1 MAPDSTAEH
10 PQPWLNRI
18 FGARPGIF
26 FICLFAW
33 TLTNLDQSLFGYA
46 IPGILAEFQLPLEAA
61 GVILTIS
68 FVLGT
73 VIIVFAGLAADRW
86 GRGPVLT
93 LLLVTSSIFV
103 GLQGF
108 AATVVMLTIFR
119 SLGFGLSGG
128 LSPITNA
135 LVVEN
140 AADRFRGVA
149 MGFLQCGYPLGWLIA
164 SLMAAPLLA
173 KYDWRAA
180 CYAAFIVVPLA
191 IPIWLYLARVG
202 DGARADALRAT
213 GVTGGH
219 SGTPE
224 GDPDATH
231 PAAHASAV
239 PASTAGAAPAEV
251 SAALRAGAKPSA
263 FRQLFGPEFRAR
275 SIASCLLFFT
285 FGGAYAGSAFFFP
298 TFFNQVRGYSPSDA
312 ALLVGLSNGIAVVG
326 YVGAALMG
334 EFVLSRRNVFVIWCV
349 AGAVALLGL
358 LWFSGGR
365 TPDMIWYAVMATMF
379 YGSQAVVPVLI
390 AEIYPT
396 SIRASGLA
404 ICASAP
410 LTLGFAVFP
419 MVVPMAIASV
429 GWEVGL
435 SIVVV
440 PLLLASTV
448 AALFLPNRRSGLP
461 VS

>member
-1 MAPDSTAEH
+1 MAAISTPEPPA
-10 PQPWLNRI
+10 PWLNRV

-46 IPGILAEFQLPLEAA
+46 IPGILAEFKLPLEAA
-61 GVILTIS
+61 GTILTIS
-68 FVLGT
+68 FVFAAVL
-73 VIIVFAGLAADRW
+73 IILAGLAADRW
-86 GRGPVLT
+86 GRGPVLA
-93 LLLVTSSIFV
+93 LLLVSSAIFV

-108 AATVVMLTIFR
+108 AASVVMLTIFR
-119 SLGFGLSGG
+119 ALGFGLSGG

-140 AADRFRGVA
+140 AADRYRGVA
-149 MGFLQCGYPLGWLIA
+149 MGLLQCGYPLGWLLA
-164 SLMAAPLLA
+164 SLLAAPLLA

-180 CYAAFIVVPLA
+180 CFVAFLVVPLA
-191 IPIWLYLARVG
+191 IPIWVYLARVG
-202 DGARADALRAT
+202 DGGRARAGAGATPAAAPDA
-213 GVTGGH
+213 
-219 SGTPE
+219 
-224 GDPDATH
+224 DPDATH
-231 PAAHASAV
+231 PAAHAAAV

-251 SAALRAGAKPSA
+251 SAALRAGARAPSA
-263 FRQLFGPEFRAR
+263 FRQLFGSEYRAR
-275 SIASCLLFFT
+275 SLASSLLFFT

-326 YVGAALMG
+326 YIGAALMG
-334 EFVLSRRNVFVIWCV
+334 EFVLSRRNVFVIWCL
-349 AGAVALLGL
+349 AGAGALLGL
-358 LWFSGGR
+358 LWLSDGR
-365 TPDMIWYAVMATMF
+365 TADMIWYAAMATMF
-379 YGSQAVVPVLI
+379 YGSQAVVPVLV
-390 AEIYPT
+390 AELYP
-396 SIRASGLA
+396 SAIRASGLA

-410 LTLGFAVFP
+410 LSLGFAVFP
-419 MVVPMAIASV
+419 MVVPAAISSV

-440 PLLLASTV
+440 PLLLASTI

-461 VS
+461 VA

>member
-1 MAPDSTAEH
+1 MDAPVEQRAS
-10 PQPWLNRI
+10 WLNQM

-46 IPGILAEFQLPLEAA
+46 IPGILAEFKLPLEAA
-61 GVILTIS
+61 GTILTVS

-73 VIIVFAGLAADRW
+73 VLIVLSGIAADRW

-93 LLLVTSSIFV
+93 ALLVSSAIFV

-108 AATVVMLTIFR
+108 AATVVMLTIYR

-140 AADRFRGVA
+140 AADRYRGVA
-149 MGFLQCGYPLGWLIA
+149 MGLLQCGYPLGWLIA

-191 IPIWLYLARVG
+191 IPIWLYLRKVG
-202 DGARADALRAT
+202 DGGRAA
-213 GVTGGH
+213 
-219 SGTPE
+219 
-224 GDPDATH
+224 
-231 PAAHASAV
+231 
-239 PASTAGAAPAEV
+239 AAPAATP
-251 SAALRAGAKPSA
+251 AATPGSAGAFA
-263 FRQLFGPEFRAR
+263 TLFGPEYRTR

-298 TFFNQVRGYSPSDA
+298 TFFNQVRGYSPSEA

-334 EFVLSRRNVFVIWCV
+334 EFVWSRRNVFVIWV
-349 AGAVALLGL
+349 GGGALALLGL
-358 LWFSGGR
+358 LWASQGR
-365 TPDMIWYAVMATMF
+365 TPDMLWYAVMATMF
-379 YGSQAVVPVLI
+379 YGSNAVVPVLI

-419 MVVPMAIASV
+419 MLVPLAIGRV
-429 GWEVGL
+429 GWEAGL
-435 SIVVV
+435 SLVVV
-440 PLLLASTV
+440 PLLLASVV
-448 AALFLPNRRSGLP
+448 AALCLPNRPSGLP

>member
-1 MAPDSTAEH
+1 MDAPVEQRAS
-10 PQPWLNRI
+10 WLNQM

-46 IPGILAEFQLPLEAA
+46 IPGILAEFKLPLEAA
-61 GVILTIS
+61 GTILTVS

-73 VIIVFAGLAADRW
+73 VLIVFSGIAAHRW

-93 LLLVTSSIFV
+93 ALLVSSAIFV

-108 AATVVMLTIFR
+108 AATVVMLTIYR

-140 AADRFRGVA
+140 AADRYRGVA
-149 MGFLQCGYPLGWLIA
+149 MGLLQCGYPLGWLIA

-191 IPIWLYLARVG
+191 IPIWLYLRKVG
-202 DGARADALRAT
+202 DGGRAA
-213 GVTGGH
+213 
-219 SGTPE
+219 
-224 GDPDATH
+224 
-231 PAAHASAV
+231 
-239 PASTAGAAPAEV
+239 AAPAATP
-251 SAALRAGAKPSA
+251 AATPGSAGAFA
-263 FRQLFGPEFRAR
+263 TLFGPEYRAR

-298 TFFNQVRGYSPSDA
+298 TFFNQVRGYTPSDA

-334 EFVLSRRNVFVIWCV
+334 EFVWSRRNVFIVWI
-349 AGAVALLGL
+349 AGGAFALLGL
-358 LWFSGGR
+358 LWLSQGR
-365 TPDMIWYAVMATMF
+365 TPDMLWYAVMATMF
-379 YGSQAVVPVLI
+379 YGSNAVVPVLI

-419 MVVPMAIASV
+419 MLVPLAIGRV
-429 GWEVGL
+429 GWEAGL
-435 SIVVV
+435 SLVVV
-440 PLLLASTV
+440 PLLLASVV
-448 AALFLPNRRSGLP
+448 AALCLPNRPSGLP

>member
-1 MAPDSTAEH
+1 MAADSVAERQ
-10 PQPWLNRI
+10 QPWLNRV

-26 FICLFAW
+26 FVCLFVW
-33 TLTNLDQSLFGYA
+33 TLTNFDQSLFGYA
-46 IPGILAEFQLPLEAA
+46 IPGILAEFDLPLEAA
-61 GVILTIS
+61 GTILTIS

-73 VIIVFAGLAADRW
+73 VIIVLAGLAADRW

-93 LLLVTSSIFV
+93 LLLVSSSIFV

-108 AATVVMLTIFR
+108 AATIVLLTIFR

-140 AADRFRGVA
+140 AADRWRGVA
-149 MGFLQCGYPLGWLIA
+149 MGFLQCGYPLGWLLA
-164 SLMAAPLLA
+164 SLVAAPLLA
-173 KYDWRAA
+173 QFDWRAA
-180 CYAAFIVVPLA
+180 CLAAFVVVPLA
-191 IPIWLYLARVG
+191 IPIWFYLARVG
-202 DGARADALRAT
+202 DGVR
-213 GVTGGH
+213 
-219 SGTPE
+219 PE
-224 GDPDATH
+224 ADPDATH
-231 PAAHASAV
+231 PAAHPAV
-239 PASTAGAAPAEV
+239 HAAAGPA
-251 SAALRAGAKPSA
+251 PSA

-326 YVGAALMG
+326 YIGAALMG

-358 LWFSGGR
+358 LWASGGR

-461 VS
+461 VT

>member
-1 MAPDSTAEH
+1 MDATVEQRAS
-10 PQPWLNRI
+10 WLNQM
-18 FGARPGIF
+18 FGTRPGIF

-46 IPGILAEFQLPLEAA
+46 IPGILAEFKLPLEAA
-61 GVILTIS
+61 GTILTVS

-73 VIIVFAGLAADRW
+73 VLIVLSGIAADRW

-93 LLLVTSSIFV
+93 GLLVSSAIFV

-140 AADRFRGVA
+140 ASDRFRGVA
-149 MGFLQCGYPLGWLIA
+149 MGFLQCGYPLGWLLA
-164 SLMAAPLLA
+164 SLLAAPLLA

-180 CYAAFIVVPLA
+180 CYAAFIVVPLSL
-191 IPIWLYLARVG
+191 PIWLYLRRVG
-202 DGARADALRAT
+202 DGGRAASGAAGPAASALAASPAPAAAASAAGTGATAATATAAAT
-213 GVTGGH
+213 G
-219 SGTPE
+219 
-224 GDPDATH
+224 
-231 PAAHASAV
+231 
-239 PASTAGAAPAEV
+239 GAAG
-251 SAALRAGAKPSA
+251 RGAFA
-263 FRQLFGPEFRAR
+263 TLFGPEYRAR
-275 SIASCLLFFT
+275 SIASCMLFFT

-298 TFFNQVRGYSPSDA
+298 TFFNQVRGYTPSDA

-334 EFVLSRRNVFVIWCV
+334 EFVWSRRNVFIVWV
-349 AGAVALLGL
+349 AGGALALLGL
-358 LWFSGGR
+358 LWLSQGR
-365 TPDMIWYAVMATMF
+365 TPDMLWYAVMATMF
-379 YGSQAVVPVLI
+379 YGSNAVVPVLI

-396 SIRASGLA
+396 AIRASGLA

-419 MVVPMAIASV
+419 MAVPFAVGKV

-435 SIVVV
+435 SLVVV
-440 PLLLASTV
+440 PLLLVSAL
-448 AALFLPNRRSGLP
+448 AALALPNRQSGLP

>member
-1 MAPDSTAEH
+1 MDAPVEQRAS
-10 PQPWLNRI
+10 WLNQM

-46 IPGILAEFQLPLEAA
+46 IPGILAEFKLPLEAA
-61 GVILTIS
+61 GTILTVS

-73 VIIVFAGLAADRW
+73 VLIVFSGIAADRW

-93 LLLVTSSIFV
+93 ALLVSSAIFV

-108 AATVVMLTIFR
+108 AATVVMLTIYR

-140 AADRFRGVA
+140 AADRYRGVA
-149 MGFLQCGYPLGWLIA
+149 MGLLQCGYPLGWLIA

-191 IPIWLYLARVG
+191 IPIWLYLRKVG
-202 DGARADALRAT
+202 DGGRAA
-213 GVTGGH
+213 
-219 SGTPE
+219 
-224 GDPDATH
+224 
-231 PAAHASAV
+231 
-239 PASTAGAAPAEV
+239 AAPAATP
-251 SAALRAGAKPSA
+251 AATPGSAGAFA
-263 FRQLFGPEFRAR
+263 TLFGPEYRAR

-298 TFFNQVRGYSPSDA
+298 TFFNQVRGYSPSEA

-334 EFVLSRRNVFVIWCV
+334 EFVWSRRNVFVIWV
-349 AGAVALLGL
+349 GGGALALLGL
-358 LWFSGGR
+358 LWASQGR
-365 TPDMIWYAVMATMF
+365 TPDMLWYAVMATMF
-379 YGSQAVVPVLI
+379 YGSNAVVPVLI

-419 MVVPMAIASV
+419 MLVPLAIGRV
-429 GWEVGL
+429 GWEAGL
-435 SIVVV
+435 SLVVV
-440 PLLLASTV
+440 PLLLASVV
-448 AALFLPNRRSGLP
+448 AALCLPNRPTGLP

>member
-1 MAPDSTAEH
+1 MTMDSAPA
-10 PQPWLNRI
+10 PAPAQPLLNRV

-46 IPGILAEFQLPLEAA
+46 IPGILAEFKLPLEAA
-61 GVILTIS
+61 GTILTIS
-68 FVLGT
+68 FVIGAVL
-73 VIIVFAGLAADRW
+73 IVFAGVAADRW

-93 LLLVTSSIFV
+93 LLLVSSAIFV

-108 AATVVMLTIFR
+108 AATVIMLTVFR
-119 SLGFGLSGG
+119 ALGFGLSGG

-140 AADRFRGVA
+140 AADRYRGVA
-149 MGFLQCGYPLGWLIA
+149 MGLLQCGYPLGWLLA
-164 SLMAAPLLA
+164 SLLAAPLLA
-173 KYDWRAA
+173 RYDWRAA
-180 CYAAFIVVPLA
+180 CFVAFLVVPLA

-202 DGARADALRAT
+202 DGARAAAARAI
-213 GVTGGH
+213 
-219 SGTPE
+219 
-224 GDPDATH
+224 A
-231 PAAHASAV
+231 AV
-239 PASTAGAAPAEV
+239 PATGSGTAPAS
-251 SAALRAGAKPSA
+251 SAIRE
-263 FRQLFGPEFRAR
+263 LFGPEFRGR

-326 YVGAALMG
+326 YIGAALMG
-334 EFVLSRRNVFVIWCV
+334 EFVISRRNVFVIWCV
-349 AGAVALLGL
+349 AGAAALLGL

-365 TPDMIWYAVMATMF
+365 TQDMIWYALMATMF

-410 LTLGFAVFP
+410 LSLGFAVFP
-419 MVVPMAIASV
+419 MIVPMAIGSV

>member
-1 MAPDSTAEH
+1 MDAPVEQRAS
-10 PQPWLNRI
+10 WLNQM

-46 IPGILAEFQLPLEAA
+46 IPGILAEFKLPLEAA
-61 GVILTIS
+61 GTILTVS

-73 VIIVFAGLAADRW
+73 VLIVFSGIAADRW

-93 LLLVTSSIFV
+93 ALLVSSAIFV

-108 AATVVMLTIFR
+108 AATVVMLTIYR

-140 AADRFRGVA
+140 AADRYRGVA
-149 MGFLQCGYPLGWLIA
+149 MGLLQCGYPLGWLIA

-191 IPIWLYLARVG
+191 IPIWLYLRKVG
-202 DGARADALRAT
+202 DGGRAA
-213 GVTGGH
+213 
-219 SGTPE
+219 
-224 GDPDATH
+224 
-231 PAAHASAV
+231 
-239 PASTAGAAPAEV
+239 AAPAATP
-251 SAALRAGAKPSA
+251 AATPGSAGAFA
-263 FRQLFGPEFRAR
+263 TLFGPEYRAR
-275 SIASCLLFFT
+275 SIASCLLFVT

-298 TFFNQVRGYSPSDA
+298 TFFNQVRGYSPSEA

-326 YVGAALMG
+326 YVGAALVG
-334 EFVLSRRNVFVIWCV
+334 EFVWSRRNVFVIWV
-349 AGAVALLGL
+349 GGGALALLGL
-358 LWFSGGR
+358 LWASQGR
-365 TPDMIWYAVMATMF
+365 TPDMLWYAVMATMF
-379 YGSQAVVPVLI
+379 YGSNAVVPVLI

-419 MVVPMAIASV
+419 MLVPMAIGRV
-429 GWEVGL
+429 GWEAGL
-435 SIVVV
+435 SLVVV
-440 PLLLASTV
+440 PLLLASVV
-448 AALFLPNRRSGLP
+448 AALCLPNRPSGLP

>member
-1 MAPDSTAEH
+1 MDAPVEQRAS
-10 PQPWLNRI
+10 WLNQM

-46 IPGILAEFQLPLEAA
+46 IPGILAEFKLPLEAA
-61 GVILTIS
+61 GTILTVS

-73 VIIVFAGLAADRW
+73 VLIVFSGIAADRW

-93 LLLVTSSIFV
+93 ALLVSSAIFV

-108 AATVVMLTIFR
+108 AATVVMLTIYR

-140 AADRFRGVA
+140 AADRYRGVA
-149 MGFLQCGYPLGWLIA
+149 MGLLQCGYPLGWLIA

-191 IPIWLYLARVG
+191 IPIWLYLRKVG
-202 DGARADALRAT
+202 DGGRAA
-213 GVTGGH
+213 
-219 SGTPE
+219 
-224 GDPDATH
+224 
-231 PAAHASAV
+231 
-239 PASTAGAAPAEV
+239 AAPAATP
-251 SAALRAGAKPSA
+251 AATPGSAGAFA
-263 FRQLFGPEFRAR
+263 TLFGPEYRAR

-298 TFFNQVRGYSPSDA
+298 TFFNQVRGYSPSEA

-334 EFVLSRRNVFVIWCV
+334 EFVWSRRNVFVIWV
-349 AGAVALLGL
+349 GGGALALLGL
-358 LWFSGGR
+358 LWASHGR
-365 TPDMIWYAVMATMF
+365 TPDMLWYAVMATMF
-379 YGSQAVVPVLI
+379 YGSNAVVPVLI

-419 MVVPMAIASV
+419 MLVPLAIGRV
-429 GWEVGL
+429 GWEAGL
-435 SIVVV
+435 SLVVV
-440 PLLLASTV
+440 PLLLASVV
-448 AALFLPNRRSGLP
+448 AALCLPNRPSGLP

>member
-1 MAPDSTAEH
+1 MTMDSAPA
-10 PQPWLNRI
+10 PAPAQPLLNRV

-46 IPGILAEFQLPLEAA
+46 IPGILAEFKLPLEAA
-61 GVILTIS
+61 GTILTIS
-68 FVLGT
+68 FVIGAVL
-73 VIIVFAGLAADRW
+73 IVFAGVAADRW

-93 LLLVTSSIFV
+93 LLLVSSAIFV

-108 AATVVMLTIFR
+108 AATVIMLTVFR
-119 SLGFGLSGG
+119 ALGFGLSGG

-140 AADRFRGVA
+140 AADRYRGVA
-149 MGFLQCGYPLGWLIA
+149 MGLLQCGYPLGWLLA
-164 SLMAAPLLA
+164 SLLAAPLLA
-173 KYDWRAA
+173 RYDWRAA
-180 CYAAFIVVPLA
+180 CFVAFLVVPLA

-202 DGARADALRAT
+202 DGARAAAARAT
-213 GVTGGH
+213 
-219 SGTPE
+219 
-224 GDPDATH
+224 A
-231 PAAHASAV
+231 AV
-239 PASTAGAAPAEV
+239 PATGSGTAPAS
-251 SAALRAGAKPSA
+251 SAIRE
-263 FRQLFGPEFRAR
+263 LFGPEFRGR

-326 YVGAALMG
+326 YIGAALMG
-334 EFVLSRRNVFVIWCV
+334 EFVISRRNVFVIWCV
-349 AGAVALLGL
+349 AGAAALLGL

-365 TPDMIWYAVMATMF
+365 TQDMIWYALMATMF

-410 LTLGFAVFP
+410 LSLGFAVFP
-419 MVVPMAIASV
+419 MIVPMAIGSV

>member
-1 MAPDSTAEH
+1 MDATVQQRAS
-10 PQPWLNRI
+10 WLNQV
-18 FGARPGIF
+18 FGTRPGIF

-46 IPGILAEFQLPLEAA
+46 IPGILAEFKLPLEAA
-61 GVILTIS
+61 GTILTVS

-73 VIIVFAGLAADRW
+73 VLIVLSGIAADRW

-93 LLLVTSSIFV
+93 GLLVSSAVFV

-140 AADRFRGVA
+140 AADRYRGVA
-149 MGFLQCGYPLGWLIA
+149 MGFLQCGYPLGWLLA
-164 SLMAAPLLA
+164 SLLAAPLLA

-180 CYAAFIVVPLA
+180 CYAAFIVVPLSL
-191 IPIWLYLARVG
+191 PIWFYLRRVG
-202 DGARADALRAT
+202 DGGR
-213 GVTGGH
+213 VTGPG
-219 SGTPE
+219 
-224 GDPDATH
+224 AAAAA
-231 PAAHASAV
+231 PAAG
-239 PASTAGAAPAEV
+239 PASTGSAPGAATMASAAAAGAAT
-251 SAALRAGAKPSA
+251 AAGGRGAFA
-263 FRQLFGPEFRAR
+263 TLFGPEYRGR

-298 TFFNQVRGYSPSDA
+298 TFFNQVRGYTPSDA

-334 EFVLSRRNVFVIWCV
+334 EFVWSRRNVFIVWI
-349 AGAVALLGL
+349 AGGALALLGL
-358 LWFSGGR
+358 LWLSQGR
-365 TPDMIWYAVMATMF
+365 TPDMLWYAVMATMF
-379 YGSQAVVPVLI
+379 YGSNAVVPVLI

-419 MVVPMAIASV
+419 MAVPFAVGKV

-435 SIVVV
+435 SLVVV
-440 PLLLASTV
+440 PLLFISAL
-448 AALFLPNRRSGLP
+448 AALALPDRQSGLP
-461 VS
+461 VT

>member
-1 MAPDSTAEH
+1 MAADSMAER
-10 PQPWLNRI
+10 QQSWLNRV

-26 FICLFAW
+26 FICLFVW
-33 TLTNLDQSLFGYA
+33 TLTNFDQSLFGYA
-46 IPGILAEFQLPLEAA
+46 IPGILAEFRLPLEAA
-61 GVILTIS
+61 GTILTIS

-73 VIIVFAGLAADRW
+73 VVIVLAGIAADRW
-86 GRGPVLT
+86 GRGPVLV
-93 LLLVTSSIFV
+93 LLLASSAVFV

-108 AATVVMLTIFR
+108 AATVVLLTIFR

-149 MGFLQCGYPLGWLIA
+149 MGLLQCGYPLGWLLA
-164 SLMAAPLLA
+164 SLVAAPLLA
-173 KYDWRAA
+173 QFDWRAA
-180 CYAAFIVVPLA
+180 CFAAFAVVPLA
-191 IPIWLYLARVG
+191 IPIGFYLARVG
-202 DGARADALRAT
+202 DGVRP
-213 GVTGGH
+213 G
-219 SGTPE
+219 
-224 GDPDATH
+224 
-231 PAAHASAV
+231 AV
-239 PASTAGAAPAEV
+239 APAP
-251 SAALRAGAKPSA
+251 AGGAGHGA
-263 FRQLFGPEFRAR
+263 FRALFGPEYRGR

-298 TFFNQVRGYSPSDA
+298 TFFNQVRGYSPADA

-334 EFVLSRRNVFVIWCV
+334 EFVLSRRNVFVIWV
-349 AGAVALLGL
+349 LGGAAALLGL
-358 LWFSGGR
+358 LWLSAGR
-365 TPDMIWYAVMATMF
+365 TPDMLWYAVMATMF
-379 YGSQAVVPVLI
+379 YGSQAVVPVLV

-396 SIRASGLA
+396 AIRASGLA

-419 MVVPMAIASV
+419 MVVPLVIARA

-435 SIVVV
+435 SVVVV
-440 PLLLASTV
+440 PLLVASTF
-448 AALFLPNRRSGLP
+448 AALCLPDRPSGLP
-461 VS
+461 VT

>member
-1 MAPDSTAEH
+1 MDAPVEQRAS
-10 PQPWLNRI
+10 WLNQM

-46 IPGILAEFQLPLEAA
+46 IPGILAEFKLPLEAA
-61 GVILTIS
+61 GTILTVS

-73 VIIVFAGLAADRW
+73 VLIVFSGIAADRW

-93 LLLVTSSIFV
+93 ALLVSSAIFV

-108 AATVVMLTIFR
+108 AATVVMLTIYR

-140 AADRFRGVA
+140 AADRYRGVA
-149 MGFLQCGYPLGWLIA
+149 MGLLQCGYPLGWLIA

-191 IPIWLYLARVG
+191 IPIWLYLRKVG
-202 DGARADALRAT
+202 DGGRAA
-213 GVTGGH
+213 
-219 SGTPE
+219 
-224 GDPDATH
+224 
-231 PAAHASAV
+231 
-239 PASTAGAAPAEV
+239 AAPAATP
-251 SAALRAGAKPSA
+251 AAAPGSAGAFA
-263 FRQLFGPEFRAR
+263 TLFGPEYRAR

-298 TFFNQVRGYSPSDA
+298 TFFNQVRGYSPSEA

-334 EFVLSRRNVFVIWCV
+334 EFVWSRRNVFVIWV
-349 AGAVALLGL
+349 GGGALALLGL
-358 LWFSGGR
+358 LWASQGR
-365 TPDMIWYAVMATMF
+365 TPDMLWYAVMATMF
-379 YGSQAVVPVLI
+379 YGSNAVVPVLI

-419 MVVPMAIASV
+419 MLVPLAIGRV
-429 GWEVGL
+429 GWEAGL
-435 SIVVV
+435 SLVVV
-440 PLLLASTV
+440 PLLLASVV
-448 AALFLPNRRSGLP
+448 AALCLPNRPSGLP

>member
-1 MAPDSTAEH
+1 MDAPVEQRAS
-10 PQPWLNRI
+10 WLNQM

-46 IPGILAEFQLPLEAA
+46 IPGILAEFKLPLEAA
-61 GVILTIS
+61 GTILTVS

-73 VIIVFAGLAADRW
+73 VLIVFSGIAADRW

-93 LLLVTSSIFV
+93 ALLVSSAIFV

-108 AATVVMLTIFR
+108 AATVVMLTIYR

-140 AADRFRGVA
+140 AADRYRGVA
-149 MGFLQCGYPLGWLIA
+149 MGLLQCGYPLGWLIA

-191 IPIWLYLARVG
+191 IPIWLYLRKVG
-202 DGARADALRAT
+202 DGGRAA
-213 GVTGGH
+213 
-219 SGTPE
+219 
-224 GDPDATH
+224 
-231 PAAHASAV
+231 
-239 PASTAGAAPAEV
+239 AAPAATP
-251 SAALRAGAKPSA
+251 AATPGSAGAFA
-263 FRQLFGPEFRAR
+263 TLFGPEYRAR

-298 TFFNQVRGYSPSDA
+298 TFFNQVRGYSPSEA

-334 EFVLSRRNVFVIWCV
+334 EFVWSRRNVFVIWV
-349 AGAVALLGL
+349 GGGALALLGL
-358 LWFSGGR
+358 LWASQGR
-365 TPDMIWYAVMATMF
+365 TPDMLWYAVMATMF
-379 YGSQAVVPVLI
+379 YGSNAVVPVLI

-419 MVVPMAIASV
+419 MLVPLAIGRV
-429 GWEVGL
+429 GWEAGL
-435 SIVVV
+435 SLVVV
-440 PLLLASTV
+440 PLLLASVV
-448 AALFLPNRRSGLP
+448 AALCLPNRQSGLP

>member
-1 MAPDSTAEH
+1 MAADLMADRQQS
-10 PQPWLNRI
+10 WLNRM
-18 FGARPGIF
+18 FGPRPGIF
-26 FICLFAW
+26 FICLFVW
-33 TLTNLDQSLFGYA
+33 TLTNFDQSLFGYA
-46 IPGILAEFQLPLEAA
+46 IPGILAEFKLPLEAA
-61 GVILTIS
+61 GTILTIS

-73 VIIVFAGLAADRW
+73 VVIVLAGIAADRW
-86 GRGPVLT
+86 GRGPVLVF
-93 LLLVTSSIFV
+93 LLASSAIFV

-108 AATVVMLTIFR
+108 AATIVMLTIYR

-149 MGFLQCGYPLGWLIA
+149 MGFLQCGYPLGWLLA
-164 SLMAAPLLA
+164 SLVAAPLLA
-173 KYDWRAA
+173 QFDWRAA
-180 CYAAFIVVPLA
+180 CFAAFVVVPLA
-191 IPIWLYLARVG
+191 IPIWFYV
-202 DGARADALRAT
+202 ARAGE
-213 GVTGGH
+213 GVR
-219 SGTPE
+219 PV
-224 GDPDATH
+224 P
-231 PAAHASAV
+231 PAGSA
-239 PASTAGAAPAEV
+239 AAAEAAAGAAP
-251 SAALRAGAKPSA
+251 GTGQGA
-263 FRQLFGPEFRAR
+263 FRTLFGPEYRFR

-334 EFVLSRRNVFVIWCV
+334 EFVLSRRNVFVIWV
-349 AGAVALLGL
+349 LGGAAALLGL
-358 LWFSGGR
+358 LWLSAGR

-419 MVVPMAIASV
+419 MVVPLVIAQA

-435 SIVVV
+435 SVVVV
-440 PLLLASTV
+440 PLLVASTL
-448 AALFLPNRRSGLP
+448 AALCLPNRPSGLP
-461 VS
+461 VT

>member
-1 MAPDSTAEH
+1 MASVPTLER
-10 PQPWLNRI
+10 PTPWLNRV
-18 FGARPGIF
+18 FGVRPGIF

-46 IPGILAEFQLPLEAA
+46 IPGILAEFKLPLEAA
-61 GVILTIS
+61 GTILTIS

-73 VIIVFAGLAADRW
+73 VLIVFAGIAADRW

-93 LLLVTSSIFV
+93 LLLVASSIFV

-140 AADRFRGVA
+140 ASDRFRGVA
-149 MGFLQCGYPLGWLIA
+149 MGFLQCGYPLGWLLA
-164 SLMAAPLLA
+164 SLIAAPLLA
-173 KYDWRAA
+173 RYDWRAA
-180 CYAAFIVVPLA
+180 CYAAFLVVPLA

-202 DGARADALRAT
+202 DGARPAAGAGGGAGASA
-213 GVTGGH
+213 GVPAAGP
-219 SGTPE
+219 SSAAVAAGTP
-224 GDPDATH
+224 
-231 PAAHASAV
+231 
-239 PASTAGAAPAEV
+239 
-251 SAALRAGAKPSA
+251 PSA
-263 FRQLFGPEFRAR
+263 IRQLFGPEFRGR
-275 SIASCLLFFT
+275 SVASCLLFFT

-298 TFFNQVRGYSPSDA
+298 TFFNQVRGYTPSDA

-326 YVGAALMG
+326 YIGAALMG

-349 AGAVALLGL
+349 AGAFALLGL
-358 LWFSGGR
+358 LWASEGR
-365 TPDMIWYAVMATMF
+365 TPDMIWYALMATMF

-419 MVVPMAIASV
+419 MIVPAAIASV

-461 VS
+461 VV

>member
-1 MAPDSTAEH
+1 M
-10 PQPWLNRI
+10 
-18 FGARPGIF
+18 
-26 FICLFAW
+26 
-33 TLTNLDQSLFGYA
+33 
-46 IPGILAEFQLPLEAA
+46 
-61 GVILTIS
+61 
-68 FVLGT
+68 LGT
-73 VIIVFAGLAADRW
+73 VLIVFSGIAADRW

-93 LLLVTSSIFV
+93 ALLVSSAIFV

-108 AATVVMLTIFR
+108 AATVVMLTIYR

-140 AADRFRGVA
+140 AADRYRGVA
-149 MGFLQCGYPLGWLIA
+149 MGLLQCGYPLGWLIA

-191 IPIWLYLARVG
+191 IPIWLYLRKVG
-202 DGARADALRAT
+202 DGGRAA
-213 GVTGGH
+213 
-219 SGTPE
+219 
-224 GDPDATH
+224 
-231 PAAHASAV
+231 
-239 PASTAGAAPAEV
+239 AAPAATP
-251 SAALRAGAKPSA
+251 AATPGSAGAFA
-263 FRQLFGPEFRAR
+263 TLFGPEYRAR

-298 TFFNQVRGYSPSDA
+298 TFFNQVRGYSPSEA

-334 EFVLSRRNVFVIWCV
+334 EFVWSRRNVFVIWV
-349 AGAVALLGL
+349 GGGALALLGL
-358 LWFSGGR
+358 LWASQGR
-365 TPDMIWYAVMATMF
+365 TPDMLWYAVMATMF
-379 YGSQAVVPVLI
+379 YGSNAVVPVLI

-419 MVVPMAIASV
+419 MLVPLAIGRV
-429 GWEVGL
+429 GWEAGL
-435 SIVVV
+435 SLVVV
-440 PLLLASTV
+440 PLLLASVV
-448 AALFLPNRRSGLP
+448 AALCLPNRPSGLP

>member
-1 MAPDSTAEH
+1 MAADSIAER
-10 PQPWLNRI
+10 PQSWLNQV
-18 FGARPGIF
+18 FGAQPGIF

-33 TLTNLDQSLFGYA
+33 TLTNLDQALFGYA
-46 IPGILAEFQLPLEAA
+46 IPGILAEFRLPLEAA
-61 GVILTIS
+61 GTILTIS

-73 VIIVFAGLAADRW
+73 ILIVLAGLAADRW

-93 LLLVTSSIFV
+93 LLLVSSSIFV

-108 AATVVMLTIFR
+108 AATIVMLTIFR

-140 AADRFRGVA
+140 AADRYRGVA
-149 MGFLQCGYPLGWLIA
+149 MGFLQCGYPLGWLFA
-164 SLMAAPLLA
+164 SLLAAPLLA
-173 KYDWRAA
+173 RYDWRAA

-191 IPIWLYLARVG
+191 IPIWLYLRRVG
-202 DGARADALRAT
+202 DGSRSHALRAARASAA
-213 GVTGGH
+213 GR
-219 SGTPE
+219 E
-224 GDPDATH
+224 ADPDATQ
-231 PAAHASAV
+231 PAAHVAAAAAV
-239 PASTAGAAPAEV
+239 PAVPAPVPAQ
-251 SAALRAGAKPSA
+251 SA
-263 FRQLFGPEFRAR
+263 FLTLFGPEYRAR

-312 ALLVGLSNGIAVVG
+312 ALLVGLSNGIAVLG

-334 EFVLSRRNVFVIWCV
+334 EFVLSRRNVFVIWCAV
-349 AGAVALLGL
+349 GAAALLGL
-358 LWFSGGR
+358 LWVSGGR
-365 TPDMIWYAVMATMF
+365 TPDMIWYAMMATMF
-379 YGSQAVVPVLI
+379 YGTQAVVPVLV

-396 SIRASGLA
+396 TIRASGLA

-419 MVVPMAIASV
+419 MIVPMAIARV

-440 PLLLASTV
+440 PLLFAATL
-448 AALFLPNRRSGLP
+448 AALFLPNRPSGLP
-461 VS
+461 VT

>member
-1 MAPDSTAEH
+1 MEAGSNIASPGNSS
-10 PQPWLNRI
+10 WLNRV

-46 IPGILAEFQLPLEAA
+46 IPGILAEFKLPLEAA
-61 GVILTIS
+61 GTILTIS
-68 FVLGT
+68 FVFGT
-73 VIIVFAGLAADRW
+73 VVIVFAGIAADRW
-86 GRGPVLT
+86 GRGAVLT
-93 LLLVTSSIFV
+93 LLLVTSAIFV

-119 SLGFGLSGG
+119 ALGFGLSGG

-140 AADRFRGVA
+140 ASDRYRGVA
-149 MGFLQCGYPLGWLIA
+149 MGFLQCGYPLGWLLA
-164 SLMAAPLLA
+164 SLLAAPLLA
-173 KYDWRAA
+173 RYDWRAA

-191 IPIWLYLARVG
+191 LPIWLYLSRVG
-202 DGARADALRAT
+202 DGVRSLSRSSD
-213 GVTGGH
+213 V
-219 SGTPE
+219 
-224 GDPDATH
+224 DPDATH
-231 PAAHASAV
+231 PAAHAAAV
-239 PASTAGAAPAEV
+239 PASTAGADPADVAATLRTAPPA
-251 SAALRAGAKPSA
+251 PSA
-263 FRQLFGPEFRAR
+263 LRQLFGPEYRAR

-326 YVGAALMG
+326 YIGAALMG

-358 LWFSGGR
+358 LWASSGR
-365 TPDMIWYAVMATMF
+365 TPDMIWYALMATMF

-396 SIRASGLA
+396 AIRASGLA

-419 MVVPMAIASV
+419 LAVPMAIARV

-435 SIVVV
+435 SVVVV
-440 PLLLASTV
+440 PLLLASTL
-448 AALFLPNRRSGLP
+448 AALFLPNRPSGLP
-461 VS
+461 VH

>member
-1 MAPDSTAEH
+1 MAVDTIAGR
-10 PQPWLNRI
+10 PQSWVNQV
-18 FGARPGIF
+18 FGAQPGIF
-26 FICLFAW
+26 FVCLFAW
-33 TLTNLDQSLFGYA
+33 TLTNLDQALFGYA
-46 IPGILAEFQLPLEAA
+46 LPGILAEFKLPLEAA
-61 GVILTIS
+61 GTILTIS

-73 VIIVFAGLAADRW
+73 ILIVLAGLAADRW

-93 LLLVTSSIFV
+93 LLLVSSAIFV

-108 AATVVMLTIFR
+108 AATIVMLTIFR

-140 AADRFRGVA
+140 AADRYRGVA
-149 MGFLQCGYPLGWLIA
+149 MGFLQCGYPLGWLFA
-164 SLMAAPLLA
+164 SLLAAPLLA
-173 KYDWRAA
+173 RYDWRAA
-180 CYAAFIVVPLA
+180 CFAAFIVVPLA
-191 IPIWLYLARVG
+191 IPIWLYLSRVG
-202 DGARADALRAT
+202 DGTRSHAQPAT
-213 GVTGGH
+213 
-219 SGTPE
+219 
-224 GDPDATH
+224 
-231 PAAHASAV
+231 
-239 PASTAGAAPAEV
+239 APAQ
-251 SAALRAGAKPSA
+251 GA
-263 FRQLFGPEFRAR
+263 FRTLFGPEYRAR

-326 YVGAALMG
+326 YIGAALMG
-334 EFVLSRRNVFVIWCV
+334 EFVLSRRNVFVIWCA
-349 AGAVALLGL
+349 AGAAALLGL
-358 LWFSGGR
+358 LWVSGGR
-365 TPDMIWYAVMATMF
+365 TPDMIWYALMATML
-379 YGSQAVVPVLI
+379 YGTQAVVPVLV

-396 SIRASGLA
+396 TIRASGLA

-419 MVVPMAIASV
+419 MIVPMAIGRV

-440 PLLLASTV
+440 PLLFAATL
-448 AALFLPNRRSGLP
+448 AALFLPNRPSGLP
-461 VS
+461 VT

>member
-1 MAPDSTAEH
+1 MNNDSVASH
-10 PQPWLNRI
+10 PLPLLNRV

-46 IPGILAEFQLPLEAA
+46 IPGILAEFKLPLEAA
-61 GVILTIS
+61 GTILTIS
-68 FVLGT
+68 FVIGAIL
-73 VIIVFAGLAADRW
+73 IVVAGVAADRW

-93 LLLVTSSIFV
+93 LLLASSAIFV

-108 AATVVMLTIFR
+108 AATVVMLTVFR
-119 SLGFGLSGG
+119 ALGFGLSGG

-140 AADRFRGVA
+140 AADRYRGVA
-149 MGFLQCGYPLGWLIA
+149 MGLLQCGYPLGWLLA
-164 SLMAAPLLA
+164 SLLAAPLLA
-173 KYDWRAA
+173 RYDWRAA
-180 CYAAFIVVPLA
+180 CFVAFIVVPLT

-202 DGARADALRAT
+202 DGARAGASRAA
-213 GVTGGH
+213 VAVPRAS
-219 SGTPE
+219 SGT
-224 GDPDATH
+224 A
-231 PAAHASAV
+231 PAA
-239 PASTAGAAPAEV
+239 
-251 SAALRAGAKPSA
+251 SA
-263 FRQLFGPEFRAR
+263 FRELFSPEFRGR

-298 TFFNQVRGYSPSDA
+298 TFFNQVRGYSPADA

-326 YVGAALMG
+326 YIGAALMG

-349 AGAVALLGL
+349 AGAAALLGL

-365 TPDMIWYAVMATMF
+365 TPDLIWYALMATMF

-410 LTLGFAVFP
+410 LSLGFAVFP
-419 MVVPMAIASV
+419 MIVPLAIGRV
-429 GWEVGL
+429 GWEMGL

-440 PLLLASTV
+440 PLLLASTA
-448 AALFLPNRRSGLP
+448 AALLLPNRRSGLP
-461 VS
+461 VT

>member
-1 MAPDSTAEH
+1 MDAPVEQRAS
-10 PQPWLNRI
+10 WLNQM

-46 IPGILAEFQLPLEAA
+46 IPGILAEFKLPLEAA
-61 GVILTIS
+61 GTILTVS

-73 VIIVFAGLAADRW
+73 VLIVFSGIAADRW

-93 LLLVTSSIFV
+93 ALLVSSAIFV

-108 AATVVMLTIFR
+108 AATVVMLTIYR

-140 AADRFRGVA
+140 AADRYRGVA
-149 MGFLQCGYPLGWLIA
+149 MGLLQCGYPLGWLIA

-191 IPIWLYLARVG
+191 IPIWLYLRKVG
-202 DGARADALRAT
+202 DGGRAA
-213 GVTGGH
+213 
-219 SGTPE
+219 
-224 GDPDATH
+224 
-231 PAAHASAV
+231 
-239 PASTAGAAPAEV
+239 AAPAATP
-251 SAALRAGAKPSA
+251 AATPGSAGAFA
-263 FRQLFGPEFRAR
+263 TLFGPEYRAR

-298 TFFNQVRGYSPSDA
+298 TFFNQVRGYSPSEA

-334 EFVLSRRNVFVIWCV
+334 EFVWSRRNVFVIWV
-349 AGAVALLGL
+349 GGGALALLGL
-358 LWFSGGR
+358 LWASQGR
-365 TPDMIWYAVMATMF
+365 TPDMLWYAVMATMF
-379 YGSQAVVPVLI
+379 YGSNAVVPVLI

-419 MVVPMAIASV
+419 MLVPMAIGRV
-429 GWEVGL
+429 GWEAGL
-435 SIVVV
+435 SLVVV
-440 PLLLASTV
+440 PLLLASVV
-448 AALFLPNRRSGLP
+448 AALCLPNRPSGLP

>member
-1 MAPDSTAEH
+1 MDAPVEQRAS
-10 PQPWLNRI
+10 WLNQM

-46 IPGILAEFQLPLEAA
+46 IPGILAEFKLPLEAA
-61 GVILTIS
+61 GTILTVS

-73 VIIVFAGLAADRW
+73 VLIVFSGIAADRW

-93 LLLVTSSIFV
+93 ALLVSSAIFV

-108 AATVVMLTIFR
+108 AATVVMLTIYR

-140 AADRFRGVA
+140 AADRYRGVA
-149 MGFLQCGYPLGWLIA
+149 MGLLQCGYPLGWLIA

-191 IPIWLYLARVG
+191 IPIWLYLRKVG
-202 DGARADALRAT
+202 DGGRAA
-213 GVTGGH
+213 
-219 SGTPE
+219 
-224 GDPDATH
+224 
-231 PAAHASAV
+231 
-239 PASTAGAAPAEV
+239 AAPAATP
-251 SAALRAGAKPSA
+251 AATPGSAGAFA
-263 FRQLFGPEFRAR
+263 TLFGPEYRAR

-298 TFFNQVRGYSPSDA
+298 TFFNQVRGYSPSEA

-334 EFVLSRRNVFVIWCV
+334 EFVWSRRNVFVIWV
-349 AGAVALLGL
+349 GGGALALLGL
-358 LWFSGGR
+358 LWASQGR
-365 TPDMIWYAVMATMF
+365 TPDMLWYAVMATMF
-379 YGSQAVVPVLI
+379 YGSNAVVPVLI

-396 SIRASGLA
+396 AIRASGLA

-419 MVVPMAIASV
+419 MLVPLAIGRV
-429 GWEVGL
+429 GWEAGL
-435 SIVVV
+435 SLVVV
-440 PLLLASTV
+440 PLLLASVV
-448 AALFLPNRRSGLP
+448 AALCLPNRPSGLP

>member
-1 MAPDSTAEH
+1 MDATVGQQRAS
-10 PQPWLNRI
+10 WLNQM

-46 IPGILAEFQLPLEAA
+46 IPGILAEFKLPLEAA
-61 GVILTIS
+61 GTILTVS

-73 VIIVFAGLAADRW
+73 VFIVLSGIAADRW

-93 LLLVTSSIFV
+93 ALLVSSAIFV

-149 MGFLQCGYPLGWLIA
+149 MGLLQCGYPLGWLIA

-180 CYAAFIVVPLA
+180 CYAAFIVVPLSL
-191 IPIWLYLARVG
+191 PIWWYLRKVG
-202 DGARADALRAT
+202 DGGRAAPGAPTRAA
-213 GVTGGH
+213 
-219 SGTPE
+219 SA
-224 GDPDATH
+224 ATAMPA
-231 PAAHASAV
+231 PAAG
-239 PASTAGAAPAEV
+239 ASTTTRAAPGSPSGGAGAFAT
-251 SAALRAGAKPSA
+251 
-263 FRQLFGPEFRAR
+263 LFGPEYRAR

-312 ALLVGLSNGIAVVG
+312 ALLVGLSNGVAVVG

-334 EFVLSRRNVFVIWCV
+334 EFVWSRRNVFVIWIGG
-349 AGAVALLGL
+349 GALALLGL
-358 LWFSGGR
+358 LWASQGR
-365 TPDMIWYAVMATMF
+365 TPDMLWYAAMATMF
-379 YGSQAVVPVLI
+379 YGSNAVVPVLI

-419 MVVPMAIASV
+419 MLVPLAIGRV
-429 GWEVGL
+429 GWEAGL
-435 SIVVV
+435 SLVVV
-440 PLLLASTV
+440 PLLLASAI
-448 AALFLPNRRSGLP
+448 AALCLPNRQSGLP

>member
-1 MAPDSTAEH
+1 MDAPVEQRAS
-10 PQPWLNRI
+10 WLNQM

-46 IPGILAEFQLPLEAA
+46 IPGILAEFKLPLEAA
-61 GVILTIS
+61 GTILTVS

-73 VIIVFAGLAADRW
+73 VLIVFSGIAADRW

-93 LLLVTSSIFV
+93 ALLVSSAIFV

-108 AATVVMLTIFR
+108 AATVVMLTIYR

-140 AADRFRGVA
+140 AADRYRGVA
-149 MGFLQCGYPLGWLIA
+149 MGLLQCGYPLGWLIA

-191 IPIWLYLARVG
+191 IPIWLYLRKVG
-202 DGARADALRAT
+202 DGGRAA
-213 GVTGGH
+213 
-219 SGTPE
+219 
-224 GDPDATH
+224 
-231 PAAHASAV
+231 
-239 PASTAGAAPAEV
+239 AAPAATP
-251 SAALRAGAKPSA
+251 AATPGSAGAFA
-263 FRQLFGPEFRAR
+263 TLFGPEYRAR

-298 TFFNQVRGYSPSDA
+298 TFFNQVRGYSPSEA

-334 EFVLSRRNVFVIWCV
+334 EFVWSRRNVFVIWV
-349 AGAVALLGL
+349 GGGALALLGL
-358 LWFSGGR
+358 LWASQGR
-365 TPDMIWYAVMATMF
+365 TPDMLWYAVMATMF
-379 YGSQAVVPVLI
+379 YGSNAVVPVLI

-419 MVVPMAIASV
+419 MLVPLAIGRV
-429 GWEVGL
+429 GWEAGL
-435 SIVVV
+435 SLVVV
-440 PLLLASTV
+440 PLLLASVV
-448 AALFLPNRRSGLP
+448 AALCLPNRPSGLP

>member
-1 MAPDSTAEH
+1 L
-10 PQPWLNRI
+10 LNRV
-18 FGARPGIF
+18 FGERPGIF

-61 GVILTIS
+61 GTILTIS

-93 LLLVTSSIFV
+93 LLLVSSSIFV

-180 CYAAFIVVPLA
+180 CYAAFLVVPLSL
-191 IPIWLYLARVG
+191 PIWLYLRRVG
-202 DGARADALRAT
+202 DGARAGARRGAAP
-213 GVTGGH
+213 GR
-219 SGTPE
+219 E
-224 GDPDATH
+224 ADPDATH
-231 PAAHASAV
+231 PAAHVA
-239 PASTAGAAPAEV
+239 ASTATPAAAP
-251 SAALRAGAKPSA
+251 PSA
-263 FRQLFGPEFRAR
+263 VRQLFGPEFRGR

-326 YVGAALMG
+326 YIGAALMG

-358 LWFSGGR
+358 LWASGGR

-419 MVVPMAIASV
+419 MVVPMAISSV

-461 VS
+461 VT

>member
-1 MAPDSTAEH
+1 MAPDSIAERA
-10 PQPWLNRI
+10 PSWLNKV
-18 FGARPGIF
+18 FGVRPGIF

-46 IPGILAEFQLPLEAA
+46 IPGILAEFKLPLEAA
-61 GVILTIS
+61 GTILTIS

-93 LLLVTSSIFV
+93 LLLVSSSIFV

-108 AATVVMLTIFR
+108 AATIVMLTIFR

-149 MGFLQCGYPLGWLIA
+149 MGFLQCGYPLGWLLA
-164 SLMAAPLLA
+164 SLIAAPLLA
-173 KYDWRAA
+173 RYDWRAA
-180 CYAAFIVVPLA
+180 CYAAFAVAPLA
-191 IPIWLYLARVG
+191 IPIWFYLARVG
-202 DGARADALRAT
+202 DGARSDALR
-213 GVTGGH
+213 
-219 SGTPE
+219 S
-224 GDPDATH
+224 
-231 PAAHASAV
+231 PA
-239 PASTAGAAPAEV
+239 AGAAPAEV
-251 SAALRAGAKPSA
+251 SAARGAGAPPSA
-263 FRQLFGPEFRAR
+263 IRQLFGPEFRGR

-358 LWFSGGR
+358 LWASGGR
-365 TPDMIWYAVMATMF
+365 TPDMIWYALMATMF
-379 YGSQAVVPVLI
+379 YGSQAVVPVLV

-419 MVVPMAIASV
+419 MVVPAAISSV

-461 VS
+461 VT

>member
-1 MAPDSTAEH
+1 MDAPVEQRAS
-10 PQPWLNRI
+10 WLNQM

-46 IPGILAEFQLPLEAA
+46 IPGILAEFKLPLEAA
-61 GVILTIS
+61 GTILTVS

-73 VIIVFAGLAADRW
+73 VLIVFSGIAADRW

-93 LLLVTSSIFV
+93 ALLVSSAIFV

-108 AATVVMLTIFR
+108 AATVVMLTIYR

-140 AADRFRGVA
+140 AADRYRGVA
-149 MGFLQCGYPLGWLIA
+149 MGLLQCGYPLGWLIA

-191 IPIWLYLARVG
+191 IPIWLYLRKVG
-202 DGARADALRAT
+202 DGGRAA
-213 GVTGGH
+213 
-219 SGTPE
+219 
-224 GDPDATH
+224 
-231 PAAHASAV
+231 
-239 PASTAGAAPAEV
+239 AAPAATP
-251 SAALRAGAKPSA
+251 AATPGSAGAFA
-263 FRQLFGPEFRAR
+263 TLFGPEYRTR

-298 TFFNQVRGYSPSDA
+298 TFFNQVRGYSPSEA

-334 EFVLSRRNVFVIWCV
+334 EFVWSRRNVFVIWV
-349 AGAVALLGL
+349 GGGALALLGL
-358 LWFSGGR
+358 LWASQGR
-365 TPDMIWYAVMATMF
+365 TPDMLWYAVMATMF
-379 YGSQAVVPVLI
+379 YGSNAVVPVLI

-419 MVVPMAIASV
+419 MLVPLAIGRV
-429 GWEVGL
+429 GWEAGL
-435 SIVVV
+435 SLVVV
-440 PLLLASTV
+440 PLLLASVV
-448 AALFLPNRRSGLP
+448 AALCLPNRPSGLP